1 MYASKHLF
9 AAFATCFRLNSGEA
23 CALKFLHNCN
33 KKCNMS
39 YFNRYPLLIKN
50 FVMIWHDIINDRRQ
64 GRAKMLNAV
73 KLRYGSMFSFGAEF
87 DFLWS

>member
-1 MYASKHLF
+1 
-9 AAFATCFRLNSGEA
+9 
-23 CALKFLHNCN
+23 
-33 KKCNMS
+33 MS